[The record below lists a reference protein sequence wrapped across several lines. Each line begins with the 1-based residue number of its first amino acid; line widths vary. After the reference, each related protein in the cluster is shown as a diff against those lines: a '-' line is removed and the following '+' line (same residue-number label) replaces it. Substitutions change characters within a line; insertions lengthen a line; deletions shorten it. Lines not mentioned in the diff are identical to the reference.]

1 MSVSFSERNDF
12 SSLYLDYLYDF
23 QKLKSFYS
31 FGYHTDEDF
40 KKSVEAKKNSYLKTA
55 DFDRDRLADILKEQN
70 DEFFSGESTDKNIEL
85 LREDNT
91 FAVVTGQQI
100 GILTGPLYTIY
111 KALNTIKLSRDLSEK
126 NKDLNFIP
134 VFWLECEDHDFLE
147 INNVTVLDKKNEPS
161 TVSYFEGGEQ
171 KEKYL
176 KPVGKIT
183 IDEYFDKFKEELKE
197 ILQETDF
204 TDGIFETV
212 GITYSE
218 GKDLKTAFA
227 RFLNRLIRDS
237 GLVFI
242 DPSDD
247 KIKELCIPV
256 FEKELKSFSQLCE
269 TVISTTADLEQRYE
283 PQVKPRAINLFYIHE
298 GNRYAIQP
306 HESGMI
312 ALKNSRQKFER
323 EELFSI
329 LYTNPEN
336 FSTNVITRPIVQ
348 DFLLPTIAYVGGPSE
363 IAYFAQLKGAYEFFG
378 IQMPIIYPRTS
389 VTLLEKRAASFLEK
403 NDISFMDLLDEKKL
417 SDKFIKDTEQVNVD
431 ELFTTYLDELNS
443 LNFGFANKLNEIDKN
458 LVNSFKNKTQKNVE
472 IVEDFKKKFVDAQLK
487 ANDSNLAK
495 MRSIVKAIYPDN
507 TLQERVYN
515 IIYFLNKYSF
525 DFIDYLFNEIDIYD
539 FEHQLIFIN
548 PEES

>member
-1 MSVSFSERNDF
+1 MSVSFIERNDF
-12 SSLYLDYLYDF
+12 NSLYLDYLYDF

-100 GILTGPLYTIY
+100 GLLTGPLYTIY

-204 TDGIFETV
+204 TDGIFET
-212 GITYSE
+212 
-218 GKDLKTAFA
+218 
-227 RFLNRLIRDS
+227 
-237 GLVFI
+237 
-242 DPSDD
+242 
-247 KIKELCIPV
+247 
-256 FEKELKSFSQLCE
+256 
-269 TVISTTADLEQRYE
+269 
-283 PQVKPRAINLFYIHE
+283 
-298 GNRYAIQP
+298 
-306 HESGMI
+306 
-312 ALKNSRQKFER
+312 
-323 EELFSI
+323 
-329 LYTNPEN
+329 
-336 FSTNVITRPIVQ
+336 
-348 DFLLPTIAYVGGPSE
+348 
-363 IAYFAQLKGAYEFFG
+363 
-378 IQMPIIYPRTS
+378 
-389 VTLLEKRAASFLEK
+389 
-403 NDISFMDLLDEKKL
+403 
-417 SDKFIKDTEQVNVD
+417 
-431 ELFTTYLDELNS
+431 
-443 LNFGFANKLNEIDKN
+443 
-458 LVNSFKNKTQKNVE
+458 
-472 IVEDFKKKFVDAQLK
+472 
-487 ANDSNLAK
+487 
-495 MRSIVKAIYPDN
+495 
-507 TLQERVYN
+507 
-515 IIYFLNKYSF
+515 
-525 DFIDYLFNEIDIYD
+525 
-539 FEHQLIFIN
+539 
-548 PEES
+548 